1 MRAISPI
8 GNYSIQLFEAV
19 PKRGMDS
26 TGTIVEYS
34 DSKPVL
40 AQFSRGGLT
49 EWEEIAAIESFD
61 FSALPEG
68 TNPLT
73 RVSVFDTEGLVANM
87 EDGPQKDEFHAKVEK
102 RLEFLA
108 GLFPAEFKIVP
119 KPASPKPWPT
129 YDDNSL
135 EEIFELQ
142 AATGTDPQIIR
153 LYESENKNRAEV
165 IEACEVIE
173 LALRDPEAYRA
184 RYGEPEQGGETRV
197 LQPGETFQVS
207 A

>member
-8 GNYSIQLFEAV
+8 GNYSIQLFEAI

-26 TGTIVEYS
+26 SGTIVEYS
-34 DSKPVL
+34 DGKPVL
-40 AQFSRGGLT
+40 AQFHRGGLT

-73 RVSVFDTEGLVANM
+73 RVSVFDTEGLVQNI
-87 EDGPQKDEFHAKVEK
+87 EDEKEREETLAKIDK
-102 RLEFLA
+102 RLRHLST
-108 GLFPAEFKIVP
+108 LFPAEFKIIE
-119 KPASPKPWPT
+119 KPASPKPWPS
-129 YDDNSL
+129 YDENSV

-142 AATGTDPQIIR
+142 ALTGVDPQDIR
-153 LYESENKNRAEV
+153 LYEVENQNRPEV

-173 LALRDPEAYRA
+173 LALRDPEAYKA
-184 RYGEPEQGGETRV
+184 RFGDAEQAETITV
-197 LQPGETFQVS
+197 G

>member
-8 GNYSIQLFEAV
+8 GNYSIQLFEAI

-34 DSKPVL
+34 DNKPVL
-40 AQFSRGGLT
+40 AQFGRLGLT
-49 EWEEIAAIESFD
+49 EWEEIAAIETFD

-73 RVSVFDTEGLVANM
+73 RISVFDTEGLVAHM
-87 EDGPQKDEFHAKVEK
+87 EDGPEKDAYHEKVEK

-108 GLFPAEFKIVP
+108 GLFPSEFKIIP
-119 KPASPKPWPT
+119 KPRSPKPWPS
-129 YDDNSL
+129 YDENSV

-142 AATGTDPQIIR
+142 AATGVDPQDIR
-153 LYESENKNRAEV
+153 LYEVENQDRPEV

-173 LALRDPEAYRA
+173 LALRNPDEYAA
-184 RYGEPEQGGETRV
+184 RYGEDSRV
-197 LQPGETFQVS
+197 LQPGETFQVT

>member
-8 GNYSIQLFEAV
+8 GQYSIQLFEAI

-34 DSKPVL
+34 DKTPVL
-40 AQFSRGGLT
+40 AQFGRIGLT

-73 RVSVFDTEGLVANM
+73 RISAFDTEGLVAHM
-87 EDGPQKDEFHAKVEK
+87 EDGPEKDEFHAKVCK
-102 RLEFLA
+102 RLEHLA
-108 GLFPAEFKIVP
+108 GIFPGEFKIVP
-119 KPASPKPWPT
+119 KPQSPKPWPT
-129 YDDNSL
+129 YDENTL

-142 AATGTDPQIIR
+142 AMTGVDPQIIR
-153 LYESENKNRAEV
+153 LYEVENEDRPEV

-173 LALRDPEAYRA
+173 LALRDPAAYQA
-184 RYGEPEQGGETRV
+184 RYGQDDGTGEIKV
-197 LQPGETFQVS
+197 LQPGETFQVT

>member
-8 GNYSIQLFEAV
+8 GNYSIQLFEAI

-26 TGTIVEYS
+26 SGTVVEYS
-34 DSKPVL
+34 DNKPVI

-49 EWEEIAAIESFD
+49 EWEEIEAINSFD

-68 TNPLT
+68 VNPLT
-73 RVSVFDTEGLVANM
+73 RVSVFDTDGLVATM
-87 EDGPQKDEFHAKVEK
+87 EDGPEKDAFLEKVEK
-102 RLEFLA
+102 RLAHLATIFPGEFR
-108 GLFPAEFKIVP
+108 IVA

-129 YDDNSL
+129 YDENTL

-142 AATGTDPQIIR
+142 AATGVDPQSIR
-153 LYESENKNRAEV
+153 LYEVENLNRPEV

-173 LALRDPEAYRA
+173 KALRGDA
-184 RYGEPEQGGETRV
+184 
-197 LQPGETFQVS
+197 S
-207 A
+207 AFEESTPSFSVPVGR

>member
-8 GNYSIQLFEAV
+8 GNYSIQLFEAI

-26 TGTIVEYS
+26 SGTIVEYS
-34 DSKPVL
+34 DNKPVI
-40 AQFSRGGLT
+40 AQFGRGGMT

-87 EDGPQKDEFHAKVEK
+87 EDGPEKDAFHSKVEA
-102 RLEFLA
+102 RLQHLST
-108 GLFPAEFKIVP
+108 LFPGEFKIIE
-119 KPASPKPWPT
+119 KPRSPKPWPT
-129 YDDNSL
+129 YDENTL

-142 AATGTDPQIIR
+142 AATGVDPQDIR
-153 LYESENKNRAEV
+153 LYEVENANRP
-165 IEACEVIE
+165 
-173 LALRDPEAYRA
+173 R
-184 RYGEPEQGGETRV
+184 
-197 LQPGETFQVS
+197 
-207 A
+207 

>member
-8 GNYSIQLFEAV
+8 GNYSIQLFEAI

-34 DSKPVL
+34 DNKPVL
-40 AQFSRGGLT
+40 AQFHRGGLT

-73 RVSVFDTEGLVANM
+73 RVSVFDTEGLVQNI
-87 EDGPQKDEFHAKVEK
+87 EDEKEREEMLAKIDK
-102 RLEFLA
+102 RLRHLST
-108 GLFPAEFKIVP
+108 LFPAEFKIIE
-119 KPASPKPWPT
+119 KPASPKPWPS
-129 YDDNSL
+129 YDENTV

-142 AATGTDPQIIR
+142 AATGVDPQDIR
-153 LYESENKNRAEV
+153 LYEVENQNRPEV

-173 LALRDPEAYRA
+173 LALRDPEAYQA
-184 RYGEPEQGGETRV
+184 RYGDQAEQASERITVG
-197 LQPGETFQVS
+197 

>member
-8 GNYSIQLFEAV
+8 GNYSIQLFEAI
-19 PKRGMDS
+19 PKRGMDA
-26 TGTIVEYS
+26 TGTVVEYS
-34 DSKPVL
+34 DKQPVL
-40 AQFSRGGLT
+40 AQFHRGGLT

-73 RVSVFDTEGLVANM
+73 RVSVFDTEGLVAHM
-87 EDGPQKDEFHAKVEK
+87 EDGPEKDAFLEKVDA
-102 RLEFLA
+102 RLRHLST
-108 GLFPAEFKIVP
+108 LFPGEFRIVD

-129 YDDNSL
+129 YDENTL

-142 AATGTDPQIIR
+142 AATGVDPQVIR
-153 LYESENKNRAEV
+153 LYEVENLNRAEV
-165 IEACEVIE
+165 VEACEVIE
-173 LALRDPEAYRA
+173 TALRGDPEAVA
-184 RYGEPEQGGETRV
+184 AVTGESFSVP
-197 LQPGETFQVS
+197 

>member
-8 GNYSIQLFEAV
+8 GNYSIQLFEAI
-19 PKRGMDS
+19 PKRGMDAS
-26 TGTIVEYS
+26 GTVVEYS
-34 DSKPVL
+34 DRKPVI

-87 EDGPQKDEFHAKVEK
+87 EDGPEKDDFLAKVEK
-102 RLEFLA
+102 RLRHLA
-108 GLFPAEFKIVP
+108 GLFPGEFIIVD

-129 YDDNSL
+129 YDENTL
-135 EEIFELQ
+135 EDIFELQ
-142 AATGTDPQIIR
+142 AATGVDPQVIR
-153 LYESENKNRAEV
+153 LYEVENKNRPEV

-173 LALRDPEAYRA
+173 QALRGNADELREKAD
-184 RYGEPEQGGETRV
+184 
-197 LQPGETFQVS
+197 TFSVPVGR
-207 A
+207 